1 MRSKGE
7 ALVAALVV
15 LSLAGCG
22 TDSQTS
28 QTDTSTSEGTLAH
41 NPPPRLASLTAD
53 ALASNLQ
60 ATQAGQQLL
69 QLAGAPLCGVDFYY
83 FTYWT
88 VDGSGKPASATG
100 SLMVPTGTPQVPPG
114 AGTLPKGVGCTGP
127 RPVVL
132 YAHGTTADRNYNI
145 ADISDTSNS
154 ANGESA
160 LIAAEFAAQGFIV
173 VAPNLVGY
181 DASSSAYHPYLNAKQ
196 NAQDMTD
203 ALAAA
208 RKALPSTFA
217 SATQDSGALF
227 ITGYSG
233 GGYVAM
239 ATHAALQAAG
249 KPVVAAAPMSG
260 PYALAAFADYVFL
273 GHVNLGSTVF
283 APLITRSYQAAYGNV
298 YAKPSDF
305 YQPPYDTSAPD
316 LLPSTKSLQEIF
328 TGNLLPQTAL
338 FNNTPASTGNAT
350 LNAALAPPSNP
361 ADPATPIY
369 DLGFGPA
376 FLVTDAYRLGYVLDA
391 APLPGGNPDGV
402 IAQTGLAPAANPQ
415 FPLRQDFKLNDLRG
429 FVPHAPVLLCGGDA
443 DPTVFYPINTGVV
456 LSYWKA
462 LVQQNLLPAQVVNYV
477 DVNATP
483 GTGTSNAAF
492 APLQAAFQSTF
503 GAMLQ
508 AQGPSAIQS
517 YHATVAP
524 FCTTASRE
532 FFQTILSQL

>member
-7 ALVAALVV
+7 ALAAALVV
-15 LSLAGCG
+15 LSLAACG

-28 QTDTSTSEGTLAH
+28 QTDTSTAEGTLVQD
-41 NPPPRLASLTAD
+41 PPPRLASLTAD

-60 ATQAGQQLL
+60 ATPQGQQLL

-100 SLMVPTGTPQVPPG
+100 SLMVPNGTPVPPG
-114 AGTLPKGVGCTGP
+114 AGTLAKGAGCTGP

-132 YAHGTTADRNYNI
+132 YAHGTTADQTYNI
-145 ADISDTSNS
+145 ADISNTSNS

-160 LIAAEFAAQGFIV
+160 LIAAEFAAQGYIV
-173 VAPNLVGY
+173 VAPNFVGY

-196 NAQDMTD
+196 NAQDMID
-203 ALAAA
+203 ALTAA
-208 RKALPSTFA
+208 RKALPNTFA
-217 SATQDSGALF
+217 STTTDSGALV

-239 ATHAALQAAG
+239 ATHQALQAAG
-249 KPVVAAAPMSG
+249 KPVVASAPMSG

-273 GHVNLGSTVF
+273 GHVNIGSTVF

-298 YAKPSDF
+298 YAQPSDF
-305 YQPPYDTSAPD
+305 YNPPYHTSAPN
-316 LLPSTKSLQEIF
+316 LLPSTKPLSEIF
-328 TGNLLPQTAL
+328 TNNLLPETAL
-338 FNNTPASTGNAT
+338 FNSTPASTGNAT
-350 LNAALAPPSNP
+350 LDAALKPPSNP

-369 DLGFGPA
+369 DLGFGSA
-376 FLVTDAYRLGYVLDA
+376 FLVTDNYRISYVLDA
-391 APLPGGNPDGV
+391 APLPGGNPDEV
-402 IAQTGLAPAANPQ
+402 IAQTGLLPAASPQ

-443 DPTVFYPINTGVV
+443 DPTVFYAINTGVV
-456 LSYWKA
+456 VKYWTA
-462 LVQQNLLPAQVVNYV
+462 LVQQNLLPAQVVNYL
-477 DVNATP
+477 DVNAPP
-483 GTGTSNAAF
+483 GTGTTDAAF
-492 APLQAAFQSTF
+492 APLQAAFQSTY
-503 GAMLQ
+503 GGLVT
-508 AQGPSAIQS
+508 AQGQATAVAS

-524 FCTTASRE
+524 FCTTAARD
-532 FFQTILSQL
+532 FFSTVLSQL